1 MRVSKEVNPPGEDP
15 SKGAKTVSVRAKTEE
30 HMEQLHLPHHH
41 GAEAQIPALCREL
54 EKTEKF
60 QTIADVFRQ
69 LGDPT
74 RVRIFWLLCHCEPC
88 VVNIS
93 AMMDMSSPAIS
104 HHLRALKASGLIV
117 SRREGKEVYYAG
129 KLAVWKEAGFQ
140 EGTITPD
147 DGFCGLLVRVD
158 LRKLTEQPPEC
169 LSGADVTGERLY
181 DLYCVR
187 EDMTLLPADAQT
199 DAIVDMFYAKPAQTV
214 RAWQRLGAQALLL
227 QLGAVQTDGDMA
239 QEELSEQVRAVH
251 AVHAYLTQ
259 NLETRVT
266 IEELS
271 KQYLMNPTTLKQVFK
286 SVYGTSLAAHMKE
299 HRMGRA
305 AQLLRETDESVAE
318 IARAVGYESQ
328 SKFTAAFKEYFGALP
343 KEYRKNH

>member
-1 MRVSKEVNPPGEDP
+1 M
-15 SKGAKTVSVRAKTEE
+15 
-30 HMEQLHLPHHH
+30 
-41 GAEAQIPALCREL
+41 
-54 EKTEKF
+54 
-60 QTIADVFRQ
+60 
-69 LGDPT
+69 
-74 RVRIFWLLCHCEPC
+74 
-88 VVNIS
+88 
-93 AMMDMSSPAIS
+93 
-104 HHLRALKASGLIV
+104 
-117 SRREGKEVYYAG
+117 
-129 KLAVWKEAGFQ
+129 
-140 EGTITPD
+140 
-147 DGFCGLLVRVD
+147 
-158 LRKLTEQPPEC
+158 
-169 LSGADVTGERLY
+169 
-181 DLYCVR
+181 
-187 EDMTLLPADAQT
+187 
-199 DAIVDMFYAKPAQTV
+199 

-328 SKFTAAFKEYFGALP
+328 SKFGALP

>member
-1 MRVSKEVNPPGEDP
+1 MEPGQ
-15 SKGAKTVSVRAKTEE
+15 S
-30 HMEQLHLPHHH
+30 Q
-41 GAEAQIPALCREL
+41 
-54 EKTEKF
+54 
-60 QTIADVFRQ
+60 
-69 LGDPT
+69 
-74 RVRIFWLLCHCEPC
+74 
-88 VVNIS
+88 
-93 AMMDMSSPAIS
+93 
-104 HHLRALKASGLIV
+104 
-117 SRREGKEVYYAG
+117 SRHAG
-129 KLAVWKEAGFQ
+129 ELAVWKTGGFLSGTIEPDESFAGFCLR
-140 EGTITPD
+140 
-147 DGFCGLLVRVD
+147 FD
-158 LRKLTEQPPEC
+158 LKKLTEQPPEC

-199 DAIVDMFYAKPAQTV
+199 DAIVDMFYAKPAQMV